1 MSASARKFAIVL
13 GLLTL
18 ALQSTMPAARLR
30 HEARHDHEFSSPS
43 VATGPCWQRASRALE
58 DHDATCSFCQAAARV
73 KHLSR
78 PHAGLLSLAAIRPQ
92 AIAHGY
98 LVPPAQSVSVTLH
111 ARAPP
116 SLV

>member
-1 MSASARKFAIVL
+1 MSASARKLAVVL

-18 ALQSTMPAARLR
+18 AVQSTMPTTRLR
-30 HEARHDHEFSSPS
+30 HEAQHDHELTAPC
-43 VATGPCWQRASRALE
+43 VATDPCWQRAGRALE
-58 DHDATCSFCQAAARV
+58 DHDTTCSFCQAAARV

-78 PHAGLLSLAAIRPQ
+78 PNVGLLSLAVIRPQ
-92 AIAHGY
+92 AIAHGH
-98 LVPPAQSVSVTLH
+98 LVPPAQRVSVTLH